1 MYVRITESSDS
12 KMTFE
17 EHVMHAELTETET
30 ESERAY
36 ENIAYLV
43 STAATPPV
51 FTRHKP

>member
-1 MYVRITESSDS
+1 
-12 KMTFE
+12 MTFE
-17 EHVMHAELTETET
+17 EHVMHAETET